1 LKSAERYKAFSVTV
15 PPQIDR
21 QLDELCD
28 LESRS
33 RSEVVREALRLYLGT
48 RARGGRAMT
57 LVLPTGVQDRAA
69 DLGALEER
77 GSDLDSAYDDIAK
90 ALIRVIGTL
99 PKADRARVS
108 ASIQKFLATKTEA
121 T

>member
-1 LKSAERYKAFSVTV
+1 MKSTDRYKAFSVTV

-21 QLDELCD
+21 QLDELCVR
-28 LESRS
+28 ESRS
-33 RSEVVREALRLYLGT
+33 RSEVVREALRLYFST
-48 RARGGRAMT
+48 RARGGQALTM
-57 LVLPTGVQDRAA
+57 VMPAGIQDRAA
-69 DLGALEER
+69 A
-77 GSDLDSAYDDIAK
+77 DDELTQ

-108 ASIQKFLATKTEA
+108 ASIHKFLATKIEA